1 MAYRH
6 ISLPQP
12 FVHGDPN
19 EWFKRFEI
27 CCRANAWDNAAQA
40 AKLPT
45 LLEGEAL
52 AMWLELEE
60 AEQGNY
66 DVAKNK
72 IVKRIAP
79 PGPWLCITGRL
90 PFEETATGRGTAS
103 LPP

>member
-1 MAYRH
+1 MVQSNRVRESAMAYRH

-52 AMWLELEE
+52 AIWLE
-60 AEQGNY
+60 
-66 DVAKNK
+66 
-72 IVKRIAP
+72 
-79 PGPWLCITGRL
+79 
-90 PFEETATGRGTAS
+90 FGRG
-103 LPP
+103 